1 MHEHETRM
9 KLTKVL
15 IDSGLSISRQMEV
28 LDYLKNTLK
37 SIKKDCAPKQTKLFE
52 L

>member
-15 IDSGLSISRQMEV
+15 IDSGLSISKQMEV
-28 LDYLKNTLK
+28 LNHVKNTLK
-37 SIKKDCAPKQTKLFE
+37 SIKKDCAPTQTKLF
-52 L
+52 

>member
-1 MHEHETRM
+1 MKEHETRM
-9 KLTKVL
+9 KITKVL

-37 SIKKDCAPKQTKLFE
+37 SIKKDCTPKQTKLF
-52 L
+52 